1 MIGTMLPDWLAQRAA
16 ISPDRLALI
25 ADGTHWSFGAL
36 DRWAQS
42 LAAALAER
50 GVQAGDRIGLL
61 LRNSPEFIAVVHGAP
76 RVGGVL
82 VPLNT
87 RLVAGELAGQLADVG
102 ARLVLYDATHAA
114 TAQTLQGLVPSLQV
128 LDVRDLTA
136 GSENGDRQT
145 PGAARSI
152 DLATL
157 HTIIYTSGT
166 TGRPKGAMLTFGNHW
181 WSAIGSVLNLG
192 LRDDDSWLA
201 VLPLFHVGG
210 LAILIRN
217 VVYGIP
223 VVLHETFDPV
233 AVNAA
238 IDQQGISCVS
248 LVSVMLRRVLDA
260 RGEAPM
266 PASLRCVLL
275 GGGPVPKPLLERC
288 VRSHLP
294 VIQTYGLTETASQAV
309 TLAPADALRKVGS
322 AGKPLLPNEL
332 RIERDNAPAPP
343 GTAGEILVRG
353 PSVTVGYVNQPAE
366 TRRALRDGWLRT
378 GDVGYLDA
386 DGYLYVLDRR
396 DDLIISGGENVYPAE
411 VEAALLDH
419 PAIED
424 AAVVG
429 LPDAEWGEAPV
440 AAVKRRTGKALD
452 ADEVL
457 RFCTTRLARYKVP
470 RTIHVVEA
478 LPRNAAGKLLRR
490 LVRERLLAG
499 VPTQVGADRRED
511 E

>member
-1 MIGTMLPDWLAQRAA
+1 MTGTTLPNWLAQRAA
-16 ISPDRLALI
+16 ISPDRPALI
-25 ADGTHWSFGAL
+25 ARDNHWSFGAL
-36 DRWAQS
+36 DQWAQS
-42 LAAALAER
+42 LAMALAHW
-50 GVQAGDRIGLL
+50 GVRAGDRIGLL
-61 LRNSPEFIAVVHGAP
+61 LQNSPEFVAVVHGVP

-87 RLVAGELAGQLADVG
+87 RLVAGELAWQLTDVG
-102 ARLVLYDATHAA
+102 ARLLLYDATHAA
-114 TAQTLQGLVPSLQV
+114 TAQTLQGLVPSLQA
-128 LDVRDLTA
+128 LDLRDLTA
-136 GSENGDRQT
+136 GSCNGGRQT
-145 PGAARSI
+145 PDAIRSI
-152 DLATL
+152 DLAAL

-166 TGRPKGAMLTFGNHW
+166 TGHPKGAMLTFGNHW

-210 LAILIRN
+210 LAILIRSI
-217 VVYGIP
+217 VYGIP
-223 VVLHETFDPV
+223 VVLHEAFDPV

-238 IDQQGISCVS
+238 IDRQGISCVS

-260 RGEAPM
+260 RDEAPM
-266 PASLRCVLL
+266 PASLRCILL
-275 GGGPVPKPLLERC
+275 GGGPVPKLLLERC

-294 VIQTYGLTETASQAV
+294 VIQTYGLTETASQVV

-332 RIERDNAPAPP
+332 RIERDHAPAPP
-343 GTAGEILVRG
+343 GAAGEILVRG
-353 PSVTVGYVNQPAE
+353 PSVTVGYVNQPEE
-366 TRRALRDGWLRT
+366 TERALRDGWFHT

-429 LPDAEWGEAPV
+429 IPDSEWGEAPV
-440 AAVKRRTGKALD
+440 AAVKLHPSEALD
-452 ADEVL
+452 ADEVMQ
-457 RFCTTRLARYKVP
+457 FCATRLARYKVP
-470 RTIHVVEA
+470 RTIHIVEA

-490 LVRERLLAG
+490 LVRERFAASIPPRLTANG
-499 VPTQVGADRRED
+499 
-511 E
+511 